1 MSGLEYPGVLY
12 SNNPRAPSKRP
23 GILKAMLNPLE
34 AVATLLHTKS
44 LLLQD
49 CKLH

>member
-12 SNNPRAPSKRP
+12 SNSPRAPSKRP

-34 AVATLLHTKS
+34 AVATLLPTKT
-44 LLLQD
+44 LMLQD
-49 CKLH
+49 CRLH